1 MIWLGCGGG
10 GWFECLVAIISKAF
24 GPVVEG
30 LIKVIFQP
38 ILDALFD
45 AVGKL
50 MTTIA
55 TFWVFVPT
63 QSVGNTTTGQPSS
76 GTVGWIWG
84 HTSWIAVFAA
94 TISVIIAG
102 AHMAWSQRG
111 EAARDL
117 LRSLLTL
124 AVAST
129 LAISV
134 TQILIE
140 VGDQFSKCI
149 VLTALDNSGA
159 GWTCKMQDAT
169 ATNFGAAMLGVM
181 GFVSGGG
188 FSGLGIGLL
197 ITIGVITV
205 LASVIQIVMMVVRSA
220 MLILLVGVLPIA
232 AAATNTEMGRGWF
245 KRIISWLVAFILYKP
260 VAALVYA
267 TAIRLTQGSGPL
279 AYTHEGNPKVGTE
292 ASVGTDIMNMVTGL
306 TMLML
311 ALFALPALMKFIAP
325 MVAATAGGAGAG
337 AIAGKLVGMGPG
349 IEKLADQASESAKS
363 QSEGPT
369 GARNV
374 GKPSSGSSPQPSGP
388 QGAPPSPQPTGQ
400 SGGAPPPAAP
410 SSAAPSSAATGTAS
424 TSSAAAGSA
433 AGGGA
438 AAGGAAAGGG
448 AAAAGAA
455 GGPVGVAV
463 VAGAMAVKKGA
474 EMAGDAAKAG
484 VNETIDNDAMDG
496 PSGSG

>member
-10 GWFECLVAIISKAF
+10 GWFECLVAIIGKAF
-24 GPVVEG
+24 GPAVEG
-30 LIKVIFQP
+30 LIKMIFQP

-63 QSVGNTTTGQPSS
+63 QSVGSTTTGQPNS

-149 VLTALDNSGA
+149 VVTALDNSGA
-159 GWTCKMQDAT
+159 GWTCQMQDAT

-181 GFVSGGG
+181 GLVSGGG
-188 FSGLGIGLL
+188 FSPIGIGLL
-197 ITIGVITV
+197 ITVGIITV
-205 LASVIQIVMMVVRSA
+205 LASVIQVVMMVVRSA
-220 MLILLVGVLPIA
+220 MLILLLGVLPIA

-267 TAIRLTQGSGPL
+267 TAIRLTQGEGPL

-292 ASVGTDIMNMVTGL
+292 ATVGTDIMNMVTGL

-337 AIAGKLVGMGPG
+337 AIAGKMVGMGPAM
-349 IEKLADQASESAKS
+349 EKLADQASKSAQS
-363 QSEGPT
+363 ESEGPT

-374 GKPSSGSSPQPSGP
+374 GNPSSGSSPQPSGP

-400 SGGAPPPAAP
+400 AGSAPPPAPPA
-410 SSAAPSSAATGTAS
+410 AAPSSAATGTAS
-424 TSSAAAGSA
+424 TSSAATGTATTSA
-433 AGGGA
+433 AATGA
-438 AAGGAAAGGG
+438 GTST
-448 AAAAGAA
+448 AAAGAA
-455 GGPVGVAV
+455 GPAAPVVL
-463 VAGAMAVKKGA
+463 
-474 EMAGDAAKAG
+474 AAKVVVDGAKAAG
-484 VNETIDNDAMDG
+484 NAAKEGVEGTINNDAMDG

>member
-10 GWFECLVAIISKAF
+10 GWFECLVAAISKAMA
-24 GPVVEG
+24 PVVEG
-30 LIKVIFQP
+30 LIKLIFQP

-50 MTTIA
+50 MATIA

-63 QSVGNTTTGQPSS
+63 QSVGNTTTGQPTSD
-76 GTVGWIWG
+76 TVGWIWS

-94 TISVIIAG
+94 TISVIVAG

-124 AVAST
+124 AVASA

-159 GWTCKMQDAT
+159 GWTCQMQDAT
-169 ATNFGAAMLGVM
+169 ATNFGKAMLGVL
-181 GFVSGGG
+181 GLVSGGG
-188 FSGLGIGLL
+188 FSPIGIGLL

-205 LASVIQIVMMVVRSA
+205 LATVIQIVLMVVRSA
-220 MLILLVGVLPIA
+220 MLILLIGVLPIA

-245 KRIISWLVAFILYKP
+245 KRIISWLVAFVLYKP

-267 TAIRLTQGSGPL
+267 TAIRLTQGGPL
-279 AYTHEGNPKVGTE
+279 AYKHAGDPNTGTN

-306 TMLML
+306 TLLML

-337 AIAGKLVGMGPG
+337 AIAGKMVGMGMD
-349 IEKLADQASESAKS
+349 KVADQASEAAKG
-363 QSEGPT
+363 QSDGPT

-374 GKPSSGSSPQPSGP
+374 GRPSSGSSSQPSGP
-388 QGAPPSPQPTGQ
+388 EGAQPSPQPTGGAG
-400 SGGAPPPAAP
+400 GGAGGAAEG
-410 SSAAPSSAATGTAS
+410 AAVGGE
-424 TSSAAAGSA
+424 AAGSGA
-433 AGGGA
+433 AASSGAAAGGA

-455 GGPVGVAV
+455 GGPVGLAV
-463 VAGAMAVKKGA
+463 VAGVMAVKKGA
-474 EMAGDAAKAG
+474 EMAGDAARSG
-484 VNETIDNDAMDG
+484 VEETVNNDAMDG